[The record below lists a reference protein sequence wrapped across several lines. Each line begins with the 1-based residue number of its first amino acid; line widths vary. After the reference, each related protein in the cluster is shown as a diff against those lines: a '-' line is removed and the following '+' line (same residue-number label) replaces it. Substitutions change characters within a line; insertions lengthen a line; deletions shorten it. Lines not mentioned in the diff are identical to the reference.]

1 VATGAAGAAVE
12 TGETDETGRSTG
24 VALIPIERLDDPR
37 VDDYRDIKDRG
48 LHRRRGLFVVEGRG
62 TLRCLVDHSPFRPR
76 SVLLGETARA
86 ALADVLA
93 RLSPS
98 VPIYC
103 APGPVLEAV
112 VGFAIHRGCLAI
124 VERPPERGLAALLGA
139 LPEGDSRIVVTEG
152 LSNHDNVGGVF
163 RNAMA
168 FGADAVVLCPRTC
181 DPLYR
186 KAIRTSMGGS
196 LCVPFARAERWPDD
210 LAALRA
216 RGYAIVALDPGAED
230 VLGRSDV
237 ALPRRAALVVG
248 TEGAGLS
255 EAVRRFADR
264 RVRIGMAPGV
274 DSLNVATAAAIA
286 LHHLHVSASDASA
299 SAPSGAGPDSA

>member
-1 VATGAAGAAVE
+1 M
-12 TGETDETGRSTG
+12 
-24 VALIPIERLDDPR
+24 ALIPIERLDDPR

-62 TLRCLVDHSPFRPR
+62 TLRCLVDRSPFRPR

-86 ALADVLA
+86 ALEDVLA

-103 APGPVLEAV
+103 APPPVLDAV
-112 VGFAIHRGCLAI
+112 AGFAIHRGCLAL
-124 VERPPERGLAALLGA
+124 VERPPERGLAALVGA
-139 LPEGDSRIVVTEG
+139 LPEGDSRVVVTEG

-196 LCVPFARAERWPDD
+196 FCVPFVRAARWPGD

-230 VLGRSDV
+230 VLGGSDG
-237 ALPRRAALVVG
+237 ALPRRAALIVG
-248 TEGAGLS
+248 TEGVGLS

-264 RVRIGMAPGV
+264 RVRIEMAPGV

-286 LHHLHVSASDASA
+286 LHRLYGLA
-299 SAPSGAGPDSA
+299 SAPSGPGPRSA